1 MWAAL
6 VRFIVSNEERTIR
19 RRRLVLGIVV
29 LLLVDVIWV
38 GSAELMEVS
47 IWAVPAEDRC
57 RLRFVIVRVKLIQA
71 RAVGI

>member
-1 MWAAL
+1 M
-6 VRFIVSNEERTIR
+6 
-19 RRRLVLGIVV
+19 LGIVV